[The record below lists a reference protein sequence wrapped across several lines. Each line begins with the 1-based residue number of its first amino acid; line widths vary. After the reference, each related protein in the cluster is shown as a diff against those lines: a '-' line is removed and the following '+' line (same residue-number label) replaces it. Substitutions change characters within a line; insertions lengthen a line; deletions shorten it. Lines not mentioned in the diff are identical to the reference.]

1 LIESP
6 HKKLEAW
13 KKSMDLVEDIYKVS
27 KSMPLEEKYGLI
39 SQIRRAAVS
48 IPSNIAEGASRRTV
62 PEFINFLSIS
72 IGSLSELDT
81 QIELSYRLK
90 YISEVNYS
98 LLLSKID
105 KCKAL
110 TYGLRKK
117 LMNNKIKI
125 ENGK

>member
-1 LIESP
+1 
-6 HKKLEAW
+6 
-13 KKSMDLVEDIYKVS
+13 MDLVEDIYKVS
-27 KSMPLEEKYGLI
+27 KSMPTEEKYGLI
-39 SQIRRAAVS
+39 SQMRRAAVS
-48 IPSNIAEGASRRTV
+48 VPSNIAEGAGRRTI
-62 PEFINFLSIS
+62 PKFINFLSIS

-81 QIELSYRLK
+81 QVELSFRLK
-90 YISEVNYS
+90 YINEDSYS
-98 LLLSKID
+98 ILLNKID